1 MATTATPI
9 ILLDQQMQIHPIS
22 YNWGRFSVDGT
33 GEMTNY
39 MLALQDVEAQHL
51 KKMLGRDLLL
61 DIKTNPT
68 DYATVLGG
76 GTYKLKCGSTTR
88 DIPFEGLR
96 YITAYLISSLYINRS
111 YKQDSFTGLVKKKQ
125 EEATGLTSAERRE
138 ERTRLEN
145 IALDEWAQ
153 LRAYLDQNTDT
164 YPLWEQY
171 KKAANTTTPLF
182 MGVRKTFYR

>member
-1 MATTATPI
+1 MATTAI
-9 ILLDQQMQIHPIS
+9 ININQQMQIHPIS

-33 GEMTNY
+33 GVMTNY
-39 MLALQDVEAQHL
+39 MLALQDVENQHL

-68 DYATVLGG
+68 NYTEVLTG
-76 GTYKLKCGSTTR
+76 GTYELKCGGSTR
-88 DIPFEGLR
+88 EIPFEGLR
-96 YITAYLISSLYINRS
+96 FIAAYFISSLYINMS
-111 YKQDSFTGLVKKKQ
+111 YKQDSFTGMVKKKQ

-153 LRAYLDQNTDT
+153 LRAYLDQNTGT
-164 YPLWEQY
+164 YPLWEIY